1 MDLKSLI
8 ISIILILPSIIIGG
22 ILGYLYDNP
31 NHTKDYDV
39 FEDYY
44 GRRE

>member
-1 MDLKSLI
+1 MDLKSL
-8 ISIILILPSIIIGG
+8 LIAIALVIPGIVIGS
-22 ILGYLYDNP
+22 ILGYLDRP
-31 NHTKDYDV
+31 PESDYDV

>member
-8 ISIILILPSIIIGG
+8 ISIILILPSIIIGS
-22 ILGYLYDNP
+22 ILGYLYDDP
-31 NHTKDYDV
+31 NHNEEYDV

-44 GRRE
+44 GRKE